1 MLLSKRLRM
10 LCVSIC
16 LQINPP
22 VGIHDESSLQ
32 KIIILTVG
40 YLTLDYEGN
49 KYRPDI
55 GSRRCGGPSCCLMSN
70 PVDVACSLVQGEDV
84 HRSPS
89 LGSMLFSTEFV
100 A

>member
-1 MLLSKRLRM
+1 MLIMVNSEEGALLMGTKLNTS
-10 LCVSIC
+10 
-16 LQINPP
+16 
-22 VGIHDESSLQ
+22 
-32 KIIILTVG
+32 
-40 YLTLDYEGN
+40 YLTLDCERN

-55 GSRRCGGPSCCLMSN
+55 GSQRCGGPSCCLTSN
-70 PVDVACSLVQGEDV
+70 PVDVSFSLVQGEDV